1 MKKEFK
7 NISECV
13 SADNEKEKYIIVAKY
28 GDHTLIYR
36 NSKYHPWVVA
46 FMYDKEFQCW
56 GNGSYFGTLWEAMQ
70 NIAEKEMPGKI
81 VNLAINLCDKYE
93 RQDIGDLLMEM
104 WQENV
109 EEE

>member
-28 GDHTLIYR
+28 GDYTLIYR
-36 NSKYHPWVVA
+36 KSEYQPWIAA
-46 FMYDKEFQCW
+46 FMYDEDFHCW
-56 GNGSYFGTLWEAMQ
+56 GNGNYFSNLWDAVRY
-70 NIAEKEMPGKI
+70 IAEREMLGKI
-81 VNLAINLCDKYE
+81 VSSTINICDKYE

-104 WQENV
+104 LQENS
-109 EEE
+109 EDE